1 MDQEAMAL
9 TKGHES
15 RSDKMNGITARQ
27 QYEMYKPQYRI
38 VSGTELLDEFE
49 DLRDAI
55 LAAKSL
61 RNSNPTAVIS
71 VMDLTS
77 GHLVIDID

>member
-1 MDQEAMAL
+1 MAL

>member
-1 MDQEAMAL
+1 MAL

-61 RNSNPTAVIS
+61 RNSNPTGVIS

-77 GHLVIDID
+77 GHLVIDIE